1 MSREK
6 KRKLLVTGGAGFIG
20 SHLVDELL
28 AKNYVVTVLDNL
40 RNGSMS
46 NLKSA
51 ATNPD
56 FKFVKGDVLNMEDCH
71 NALADIDVVYH
82 LACLGVRH
90 SIHSPIENHEV
101 NASGTLNMLEA
112 SRQLGVKKF
121 FYISTSEVYGSTD
134 CFPIKENASTQP
146 NTVYGASKLVGEY
159 YAQAYAKCY
168 SLDTTVLRI
177 FNNYG
182 PRAHYQG
189 DAGEVIPR
197 TIVNALHGIQPI
209 IFGDGTITR
218 DFFYVKD
225 TARAL
230 SELIDNSKIKG
241 MTLNIGTGKEYTMR
255 EVIEK
260 ILELMGKTAMGIRY
274 LEDRPA
280 DVVRLWVDASMF
292 YALTDFKAD
301 YSFEQGLVQAIDY
314 YSKLLKEGNLETEII
329 EKNWECER

>member
-1 MSREK
+1 MLEK
-6 KRKLLVTGGAGFIG
+6 KKCKIVVTGGAGFIG

-28 AKNYVVTVLDNL
+28 ARGYGVTVLDNL

-46 NLKSA
+46 NLKNA
-51 ATNPD
+51 AANPN
-56 FKFVKGDVLNMEDCH
+56 FRFVKGDVLKSEDCLT
-71 NALADIDVVYH
+71 ALTGGDIVYH

-101 NASGTLNMLEA
+101 NASGTLNILEA
-112 SRQLGVKKF
+112 SRQLGVRKF

-134 CFPIKENASTQP
+134 CFPIKETSRTEP

-159 YAQAYAKCY
+159 YAKAYTKCY
-168 SLDTTVLRI
+168 ALDTTVLRI

-189 DAGEVIPR
+189 DAGEIIPR
-197 TIVNALHGIQPI
+197 TIVNALHDIQPI
-209 IFGDGTITR
+209 IFGNGTITR

-230 SELIDNSKIKG
+230 SDLIDNENIKG
-241 MTLNIGTGKEYTMR
+241 KTLNIGTGKEYTMK

-260 ILELMGKTAMGIRY
+260 ILELMDKTAMGIRY
-274 LEDRPA
+274 MEDRPA
-280 DVVRLWVDASMF
+280 DVLRLWVDASSF
-292 YALTDFKAD
+292 YALTGFRAN
-301 YSFEQGLVQAIDY
+301 YSFEQGLAEAIAY
-314 YSKLLKEGNLETEII
+314 YSGLLKDGVLESEIV